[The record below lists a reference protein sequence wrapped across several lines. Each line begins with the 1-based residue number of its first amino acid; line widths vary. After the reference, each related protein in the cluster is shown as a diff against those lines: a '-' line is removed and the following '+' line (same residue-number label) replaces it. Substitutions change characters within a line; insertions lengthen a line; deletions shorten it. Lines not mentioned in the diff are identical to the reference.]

1 MDLRRFRV
9 GDLPAVQELSAGSI
23 RAVCQGDYTPAQPEV
38 WANRAGRIT
47 ARRLSDCYT
56 LAAEEEGICWALEIW
71 SRADIWSACIRQRT
85 ASAGLFHTKQTHK
98 NSPDGGN

>member
-9 GDLPAVQELSAGSI
+9 GDLPVVQELSVRGIIHRHSRRSGRTGPGASPPG
-23 RAVCQGDYTPAQPEV
+23 VCRTATPWRQ
-38 WANRAGRIT
+38 
-47 ARRLSDCYT
+47 RRR
-56 LAAEEEGICWALEIW
+56 GICWALEIW

>member
-56 LAAEEEGICWALEIW
+56 LAAEEEGHLLGFGNLEPGGHLVCLYTA
-71 SRADIWSACIRQRT
+71 ADSQRRT
-85 ASAGLFHTKQTHK
+85 VSHETNA
-98 NSPDGGN
+98 